1 MKKLIVYIFIITITA
16 YSCSQQKNNSSPGAK
31 TIDRNWLYSIIKAS
45 DSSYTKPYKRTDFVT
60 AVYYINK
67 KDSSVCQVMKDSAD
81 SIRQIIITKKD
92 SRTFF
97 AQYYANGNLQADLP
111 LDDFGQYH
119 CTGTFY
125 YENGKMQSDLQL
137 LDKKKKKYYLK
148 EFFENGN
155 MESEGGMQYY
165 AELDNFMKEGTWKVY
180 NEAGKLLSTQ
190 EFVRNQMTEE
200 KKW

>member
-16 YSCSQQKNNSSPGAK
+16 CSCSQQKNNSSPGAK

-92 SRTFF
+92 TRIFF
-97 AQYYANGNLQADLP
+97 GSYYKNGQLQAHLPLDEFGQFHGEGNFYYEDGSLQSKGNYTQGFKTGEWKVYDEKGEITNTDSYDSNGNLMPQKAP
-111 LDDFGQYH
+111 
-119 CTGTFY
+119 
-125 YENGKMQSDLQL
+125 
-137 LDKKKKKYYLK
+137 
-148 EFFENGN
+148 
-155 MESEGGMQYY
+155 
-165 AELDNFMKEGTWKVY
+165 
-180 NEAGKLLSTQ
+180 
-190 EFVRNQMTEE
+190 
-200 KKW
+200 